1 MIYTHEKH
9 EIEIYSDFET
19 LPILRFQKF
28 NKYQLKASDVGSEF
42 SDFQQR
48 VVKISQFI
56 HKDLKDSA
64 LKELENM
71 TLTVFNGFHEISP
84 RSKAFAILVK
94 RIDEKEF
101 QDISAEG
108 LQKCLE
114 ALDAINFPYAEAFQ
128 LITDVKKKL
137 DTQLSVYFPKQFKK
151 GGDQE
156 TALLRIKRA
165 NLMLDNITDPG
176 EEKEKE
182 IFELEKLILERNP
195 PNIWNTHLPENMERF
210 FESEFNKFLLSVCEN
225 SNLNIDKVTVKT
237 FYSKVEQIQDK
248 HKPK

>member
-1 MIYTHEKH
+1 MIYKHEKH

-48 VVKISQFI
+48 VVKISQYI
-56 HKDLKDSA
+56 QKDLKDSA

-94 RIDEKEF
+94 RIDEEEF

-114 ALDAINFPYAEAFQ
+114 ALDAINFPYAEVLR

-137 DTQLSVYFPKQFKK
+137 DTQLSVYFPKQFKR
-151 GGDQE
+151 GGDKE
-156 TALLRIKRA
+156 TALLRVKRA

-176 EEKEKE
+176 EQKEIE
-182 IFELEKLILERNP
+182 IFELERLILERNP
-195 PNIWNTHLPENMERF
+195 PNIWNTYLPENMELF
-210 FESEFNKFLLSVCEN
+210 LESEFNKFLLSVCEN
-225 SNLNIDKVTVKT
+225 SNLDIDKLTVKT
-237 FYSKVEQIQDK
+237 FYSKVEQIKDK
-248 HKPK
+248 NK